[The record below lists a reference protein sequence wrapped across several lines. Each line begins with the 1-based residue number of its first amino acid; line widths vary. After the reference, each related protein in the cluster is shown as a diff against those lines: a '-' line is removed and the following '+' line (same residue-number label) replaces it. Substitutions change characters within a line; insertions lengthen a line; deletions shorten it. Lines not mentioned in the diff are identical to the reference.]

1 MWYWP
6 FAAPNRTLIL
16 PWQLCGGLLE
26 GKDGLFFSEFPT
38 LCPQYYFNTHW
49 SWSLAPLTTS
59 SRSVTLPSLMKRP
72 TGLQPLVWVIYPKR
86 ELPILIDGLFC
97 LPWKRNRRKKVFSDF
112 SFFWRVS
119 NNFLLCWKARLPLS
133 TGYWIYSLP
142 GWWNSRNFGKGS
154 HANCLFTSIVIWL
167 QSWAGFVFSQVTSEQ
182 LVTELNLQ
190 NGRRKLPKTELCRQ
204 CPRAVPA
211 LPLSARPL
219 ERLSVGSSTLPS
231 ERAPTKAIGAASA
244 LAGSIQ
250 IIWACHSLS
259 FWYSRV
265 NSSHA
270 NVPRVISYLDHFI
283 EDEGCLFPKGRDT
296 GVQNCILCCA
306 EMKY

>member
-59 SRSVTLPSLMKRP
+59 SCSVTLPSLMKRP
-72 TGLQPLVWVIYPKR
+72 TDLQPLVWVIYPKR

-182 LVTELNLQ
+182 LVTELNSYKMDAGSCLKQ
-190 NGRRKLPKTELCRQ
+190 SS
-204 CPRAVPA
+204 AD
-211 LPLSARPL
+211 SARGRSLPSL
-219 ERLSVGSSTLPS
+219 SQLGHWSVYLWAPAHSLLSEPRPRPSVQPQPWLAASRLSEP
-231 ERAPTKAIGAASA
+231 
-244 LAGSIQ
+244 
-250 IIWACHSLS
+250 
-259 FWYSRV
+259 
-265 NSSHA
+265 
-270 NVPRVISYLDHFI
+270 VIAWVSGIPGWTQAMLM
-283 EDEGCLFPKGRDT
+283 FP
-296 GVQNCILCCA
+296 
-306 EMKY
+306 ES